1 MMLRLKNVA
10 KTFYQGDEAITLFS
24 DLNIE
29 IPSGESRVF
38 MGASGCGK
46 TTLLRMINGLE
57 KPDSG
62 EILFDDFSMYGHD
75 ENTIRA
81 FRCGTIG
88 FADQHAI
95 MLPQLT
101 TLENVILPTLGQKGD
116 WIKQGNTL
124 LEEMGLAKRA
134 DFFPHQLSGGE
145 RQRVA
150 WGRALIL
157 KPKLLLLD
165 EPTSSLDP
173 TRSHDLL
180 SLLQTLN
187 CEKKITIIIATHN
200 AKTLDYFPHV
210 IQLDMENSV

>member
-1 MMLRLKNVA
+1 MMLRLENIA
-10 KTFYQGDEAITLFS
+10 KTFYQAGEAITLFS
-24 DLNIE
+24 GLNFE
-29 IPSGESRVF
+29 MPSGATHVF

-62 EILFDDFSMYGHD
+62 EVLFDDFSMYKHD
-75 ENTIRA
+75 ENAMRA

-88 FADQHAI
+88 FADQQAI

-101 TLENVILPTLGQKGD
+101 ALENVLLPTLGRKGD
-116 WIKQGNTL
+116 WIKHAGSL
-124 LEEMGLAKRA
+124 LAEFGLAKRK

-150 WGRALIL
+150 WARALIL

-173 TRSHDLL
+173 SRTKALL

-187 CEKKITIIIATHN
+187 REKQISIIIATHN
-200 AKTLDYFPHV
+200 VITLDYFPQV
-210 IQLDMENSV
+210 LRLDAEKPV

>member
-187 CEKKITIIIATHN
+187 CEKKIKIIIATHN